1 MRKLVFKLVSNA
13 PKNST
18 LPKNL
23 EISTHKSSKLL
34 LRGNLNV
41 ALDVSDDPMSDAELL
56 TWYKTRYAGFGVGIS
71 IIKDPVATPVV
82 PVETKE
88 VDLEK
93 CDSVVED
100 SAEKCEAT
108 VSIEKTEPVS
118 KVEPK
123 FDVDKASYEELL
135 AFAKEKNI
143 VLKSGRGRS
152 EECVRKTI
160 AEWMKND

>member
-34 LRGNLNV
+34 LKGNLNV
-41 ALDVSDDPMSDAELL
+41 ALDVSDDPMSDADLL
-56 TWYKTRYAGFGVGIS
+56 TWYKKRYAGFGIGIS
-71 IIKDPVATPVV
+71 IIKDPVATPVTQT
-82 PVETKE
+82 ETKE
-88 VDLEK
+88 VISEK
-93 CDSVVED
+93 TDSVVED
-100 SAEKCEAT
+100 GAEKCEAT
-108 VSIEKTEPVS
+108 VSIEKKEPVS

-123 FDVDKASYEELL
+123 FNVDTASYDELL
-135 AFAKEKNI
+135 KFAKEKNI
-143 VLKSGRGRS
+143 TLKNGRGRS